1 MVSRKTTSGVDRS
14 HRRGEGGGEG
24 GKLIEWI
31 DADSRQRAE
40 RISSGS
46 VMESTT

>member
-14 HRRGEGGGEG
+14 HRRGEGG
-24 GKLIEWI
+24 KLIEWI

-40 RISSGS
+40 RTSSGS